1 MRPEAK
7 FGGRIVRSTDTTSI
21 EMVEEKARSIRE
33 KIITMLGQAGSGH
46 TGGSLSAADLVAC
59 LYFWE
64 MQVDPQQPDW
74 SDRDRFVLSKGHAAP
89 VLYAALA
96 EKGYFPAELLDT
108 LRQLGSPLQGHPD
121 MRKLAGV
128 EASTGSLGQG
138 VSWAVGMALAARMD
152 NKSRRIY
159 TLLGDG
165 EIEEGMVWE
174 ATMAAAHYKLDNLV
188 LIIDYN
194 GLQIDGP
201 ISQVMSPEP
210 IAEKFR
216 AFGCHVIEIDGH
228 DVGQIMAAFNEA
240 RQVKGK
246 PTAIVART
254 IKGKG
259 CSFMENRAEWHGVAP
274 KPDEVEKALAELRG

>member
-7 FGGRIVRSTDTTSI
+7 FGGRIVRSTDTTAI

-138 VSWAVGMALAARMD
+138 VSWAVGMALA
-152 NKSRRIY
+152 
-159 TLLGDG
+159 
-165 EIEEGMVWE
+165 
-174 ATMAAAHYKLDNLV
+174 
-188 LIIDYN
+188 
-194 GLQIDGP
+194 
-201 ISQVMSPEP
+201 
-210 IAEKFR
+210 
-216 AFGCHVIEIDGH
+216 
-228 DVGQIMAAFNEA
+228 
-240 RQVKGK
+240 
-246 PTAIVART
+246 
-254 IKGKG
+254 
-259 CSFMENRAEWHGVAP
+259 
-274 KPDEVEKALAELRG
+274 

>member
-7 FGGRIVRSTDTTSI
+7 FGGRIVRSTDTTAI

-46 TGGSLSAADLVAC
+46 TGGSLSPADLVAC

-240 RQVKGK
+240 RQIKGK

-274 KPDEVEKALAELRG
+274 KPDEVEKALAELRQ

>member
-1 MRPEAK
+1 M
-7 FGGRIVRSTDTTSI
+7 FGGRKVRSTDTTAI
-21 EMVEEKARSIRE
+21 KMVEDKARSIRE

-46 TGGSLSAADLVAC
+46 TGGSLSAADLLAC

-64 MQVDPQQPDW
+64 MQVDPQQPHW
-74 SDRDRFVLSKGHAAP
+74 PDRDRFVLSKGHAAP

-96 EKGYFPAELLDT
+96 EKGYFSAELLST

-138 VSWAVGMALAARMD
+138 VSWAVGMALAARLD
-152 NKSRRIY
+152 GKSHRIY
-159 TLLGDG
+159 TMLGDG

-174 ATMAAAHYKLDNLV
+174 ATMAAVHYKLDNLV

-201 ISQVMSPEP
+201 ISEVMSPEP

-240 RQVKGK
+240 RQMKGQ

-254 IKGKG
+254 LKGKG
-259 CSFMENRAEWHGVAP
+259 CSFMEDRVEWHGVAP
-274 KPDEVEKALAELRG
+274 KPDEVERALAELRQ